1 MDIVTCLHYNFAEVR
16 SKMPVESASCAL
28 CTDCVTPPQAL
39 FASTMSSTTRRVVKH
54 NDLVKA
60 RSNLSKIEHRVIAML
75 IAQLDRDDESFDLQ
89 RIHIRDIIE
98 KSGSSSQ
105 DLYSRGKE
113 ICERLL
119 NQKIQI
125 QAEENGRR
133 VYEGYNALD
142 KIRYVE
148 GDGYIEARFNDSM
161 KPFLLELKR
170 RFTIYQ
176 LEAFMQLGSR
186 YSMRIYELLKMRE
199 DLRWLRMPIEH
210 LRGLLS
216 CEDKYSRFG
225 DFRRRVIERA
235 QSEVNGTTDIAFR
248 YKVEREGQS
257 PVRINFLIEPQE
269 EAGSEIEAV
278 RPEPHD
284 GPQEVGVKTEEKAG
298 EKIQFNRYAMVLS
311 GLTQEE
317 LSELKGGECSP
328 PLRSC
333 SGGSRASPDCVPDSG

>member
-1 MDIVTCLHYNFAEVR
+1 
-16 SKMPVESASCAL
+16 
-28 CTDCVTPPQAL
+28 
-39 FASTMSSTTRRVVKH
+39 MSSTTRRVVKH
-54 NDLVKA
+54 NDLVRA

-113 ICERLL
+113 ICQRLL

-125 QAEENGRR
+125 QTEENGRR

-199 DLRWLRMPIEH
+199 GLRWLRMPVEQ
-210 LRGLLS
+210 LRELLS

-235 QSEVNGTTDIAFR
+235 QSEVNSTTDISFT

-257 PVRINFLIEPQE
+257 PVRINFMIEPQG
-269 EAGSEIEAV
+269 EADPDIEIVKSASKE
-278 RPEPHD
+278 
-284 GPQEVGVKTEEKAG
+284 GPQEVGVKAEE
-298 EKIQFNRYAMVLS
+298 EVNEEIQFNIYAMVLS
-311 GLTQEE
+311 ELTQEE
-317 LSELKGGECSP
+317 LSDLDEGEIRQAIRTGSENVKASNSSTSSAFMASQTVKATLNEL
-328 PLRSC
+328 R
-333 SGGSRASPDCVPDSG
+333 GS

>member
-1 MDIVTCLHYNFAEVR
+1 
-16 SKMPVESASCAL
+16 
-28 CTDCVTPPQAL
+28 
-39 FASTMSSTTRRVVKH
+39 MSSKTQRVVKH

-75 IAQLDRDDESFDLQ
+75 IAQLDREDESFDLQ

-113 ICERLL
+113 ICQRLL
-119 NQKIQI
+119 NQQIHIQT
-125 QAEENGRR
+125 EEDNGQR

-142 KIRYVE
+142 KIRYAE

-186 YSMRIYELLKMRE
+186 YSMRVYELLKMRE
-199 DLRWLRMPIEH
+199 DLRWLRMRVED
-210 LRGLLS
+210 LRKLLS

-235 QSEVNGTTDIAFR
+235 QSEINETTDISFT

-257 PVRINFLIEPQE
+257 PVRVNFMIEP
-269 EAGSEIEAV
+269 GSEARPEIEPV
-278 RPEPHD
+278 RPEPD
-284 GPQEVGVKTEEKAG
+284 EGPQEVGVSANESGSEE
-298 EKIQFNRYAMVLS
+298 IQFNLYAMVLS
-311 GLTQEE
+311 ELSQGRLSE
-317 LSELKGGECSP
+317 LSEEEIREAIQVGKERAGASN
-328 PLRSC
+328 
-333 SGGSRASPDCVPDSG
+333 GSRSSAVLASEAVRIASSELKEVSD

>member
-1 MDIVTCLHYNFAEVR
+1 
-16 SKMPVESASCAL
+16 
-28 CTDCVTPPQAL
+28 
-39 FASTMSSTTRRVVKH
+39 MSSKTQRVVKH

-75 IAQLDRDDESFDLQ
+75 IAQLDREDESFDLQ

-113 ICERLL
+113 ICQRLL
-119 NQKIQI
+119 NQQIHIQT
-125 QAEENGRR
+125 EEDDGQR

-142 KIRYVE
+142 KIRYAE

-186 YSMRIYELLKMRE
+186 YSMRVYELLKMRE
-199 DLRWLRMPIEH
+199 DLRWLRMRVEN
-210 LRGLLS
+210 LRKLLS

-235 QSEVNGTTDIAFR
+235 QSEINETTDISFT

-257 PVRINFLIEPQE
+257 PVRVNFMIEPE
-269 EAGSEIEAV
+269 SEARPEIEPV
-278 RPEPHD
+278 RPEPD
-284 GPQEVGVKTEEKAG
+284 EGPQEVGVSADESGSEE
-298 EKIQFNRYAMVLS
+298 IQFNLYAMILS
-311 GLTQEE
+311 ELSQGRLSE
-317 LSELKGGECSP
+317 LSEEEIREAIQVGKERAGASNGNRSSAVLASEAVRIASSELKEVS
-328 PLRSC
+328 
-333 SGGSRASPDCVPDSG
+333 D

>member
-1 MDIVTCLHYNFAEVR
+1 
-16 SKMPVESASCAL
+16 
-28 CTDCVTPPQAL
+28 
-39 FASTMSSTTRRVVKH
+39 MSSTTRRVVKH

-113 ICERLL
+113 ICQRLL

-125 QAEENGRR
+125 QTEENGRR

-199 DLRWLRMPIEH
+199 GLRWLRMPVEQ
-210 LRGLLS
+210 LRELLS

-235 QSEVNGTTDIAFR
+235 QSEVNSTTDISFT

-257 PVRINFLIEPQE
+257 PVRINFMIEPQG
-269 EAGSEIEAV
+269 EADLDIEIVKSASKE
-278 RPEPHD
+278 
-284 GPQEVGVKTEEKAG
+284 GPQEVGVKAEKEANEE
-298 EKIQFNRYAMVLS
+298 IQFNTYAMVLS
-311 GLTQEE
+311 ELTQEE
-317 LSELKGGECSP
+317 LSDLDEEEIRQAIRTGNENVKASNSSTSSAFMASQTVRAALTEL
-328 PLRSC
+328 R
-333 SGGSRASPDCVPDSG
+333 GS

>member
-1 MDIVTCLHYNFAEVR
+1 
-16 SKMPVESASCAL
+16 
-28 CTDCVTPPQAL
+28 
-39 FASTMSSTTRRVVKH
+39 MSSETQQVVKH

-113 ICERLL
+113 ICQRLL
-119 NQKIQI
+119 NQQIHIQT
-125 QAEENGRR
+125 EEEDGQR

-142 KIRYVE
+142 KIRYAE

-186 YSMRIYELLKMRE
+186 YSMRVYELLKMRE
-199 DLRWLRMPIEH
+199 DLRWLRMPIER
-210 LRGLLS
+210 LRKLLS

-235 QSEVNGTTDIAFR
+235 QSEINETTDISFT

-257 PVRINFLIEPQE
+257 PVRINFMIGPQ
-269 EAGSEIEAV
+269 SETHSEVDPV
-278 RPEPHD
+278 RPEPD
-284 GPQEVGVKTEEKAG
+284 DRMREVGVGADETENED
-298 EKIQFNRYAMVLS
+298 IQFNLYAMVLS
-311 GLTQEE
+311 GLSQER
-317 LSELKGGECSP
+317 LSELNEEEIREAIQIGKKRAGASN
-328 PLRSC
+328 
-333 SGGSRASPDCVPDSG
+333 GSRSSAVLASEAVRIASSELKEES

>member
-1 MDIVTCLHYNFAEVR
+1 
-16 SKMPVESASCAL
+16 
-28 CTDCVTPPQAL
+28 
-39 FASTMSSTTRRVVKH
+39 MSSKPQRVVKH

-98 KSGSSSQ
+98 RSGSSSQ

-113 ICERLL
+113 ICQRLL
-119 NQKIQI
+119 NQQIHIQT
-125 QAEENGRR
+125 EEDDGQR

-142 KIRYVE
+142 KIRYAE

-186 YSMRIYELLKMRE
+186 YSMRVYELLKMRE
-199 DLRWLRMPIEH
+199 DLRWLRMRVED
-210 LRGLLS
+210 LRKLLS

-235 QSEVNGTTDIAFR
+235 QSEINETTDISFT

-257 PVRINFLIEPQE
+257 PVRVNFMIEPE
-269 EAGSEIEAV
+269 SEAHPETEPV
-278 RPEPHD
+278 RPEPD
-284 GPQEVGVKTEEKAG
+284 EGPQEVGVTADETESE
-298 EKIQFNRYAMVLS
+298 EIQFNLYAMVLS
-311 GLTQEE
+311 GLSQER
-317 LSELKGGECSP
+317 LSELGH
-328 PLRSC
+328 L
-333 SGGSRASPDCVPDSG
+333 

>member
-1 MDIVTCLHYNFAEVR
+1 
-16 SKMPVESASCAL
+16 
-28 CTDCVTPPQAL
+28 
-39 FASTMSSTTRRVVKH
+39 MSSAIQRVVKH
-54 NDLVKA
+54 NDLVRA

-113 ICERLL
+113 ICQRLL

-125 QAEENGRR
+125 QTEENGRR

-186 YSMRIYELLKMRE
+186 YSMRVYELLKMRE
-199 DLRWLRMPIEH
+199 DLRWLRMPIQH
-210 LRGLLS
+210 LRELLS

-235 QSEVNGTTDIAFR
+235 QSEVNSTTDIAFT

-257 PVRINFLIEPQE
+257 PVRINFMIAPQE
-269 EAGSEIEAV
+269 ETASEVETV
-278 RPEPHD
+278 RSTSKD
-284 GPQEVGVKTEEKAG
+284 GPQEVGVRTEE
-298 EKIQFNRYAMVLS
+298 EQNEEIQFNTYAMVLS
-311 GLTQEE
+311 DLTQDQ
-317 LSELKGGECSP
+317 LSELTEEEIRDAIRVGKKRAEISNNSRSSAVLASESVRIALSE
-328 PLRSC
+328 LRTS
-333 SGGSRASPDCVPDSG
+333 

>member
-1 MDIVTCLHYNFAEVR
+1 
-16 SKMPVESASCAL
+16 
-28 CTDCVTPPQAL
+28 
-39 FASTMSSTTRRVVKH
+39 MSSDTRQVVKH

-60 RSNLSKIEHRVIAML
+60 RSNLSKVEHRVIAML
-75 IAQLDRDDESFDLQ
+75 IAQLDRDDESFGLQ
-89 RIHIRDIIE
+89 RIRIRDIIE
-98 KSGSSSQ
+98 KSKSSSQ

-113 ICERLL
+113 ICQRLL
-119 NQKIQI
+119 NQQIHIQT
-125 QAEENGRR
+125 EENGTR

-148 GDGYIEARFNDSM
+148 GDGCIEARFNDSM

-199 DLRWLRMPIEH
+199 DLRWMRMPIRQ
-210 LRGLLS
+210 LRELLS

-225 DFRRRVIERA
+225 DFRRRVIDRA
-235 QSEVNGTTDIAFR
+235 QSEIGESTDINFT

-257 PVRINFLIEPQE
+257 PVRINFMIAPKD
-269 EAGSEIEAV
+269 GSVSEIHPVETTQNEGTQDIGVEA
-278 RPEPHD
+278 
-284 GPQEVGVKTEEKAG
+284 EEREEEERDEG
-298 EKIQFNRYAMVLS
+298 IQFNPYAMVLS

-317 LSELKGGECSP
+317 LSDITEEEIRAAIDEGKETAQAHNSSRSSAVQVAEAVRLA
-328 PLRSC
+328 LRAIRSN
-333 SGGSRASPDCVPDSG
+333 

>member
-1 MDIVTCLHYNFAEVR
+1 
-16 SKMPVESASCAL
+16 
-28 CTDCVTPPQAL
+28 
-39 FASTMSSTTRRVVKH
+39 MSSKTQRVVKH

-113 ICERLL
+113 ICQRLL
-119 NQKIQI
+119 NQQIHIQT
-125 QAEENGRR
+125 EEDDGQR

-142 KIRYVE
+142 KIRYAE
-148 GDGYIEARFNDSM
+148 GDGYIEAKFNDSM

-186 YSMRIYELLKMRE
+186 YSMRVYELLKMRE
-199 DLRWLRMPIEH
+199 DLRWLRMRVEN
-210 LRGLLS
+210 LRKLLS

-235 QSEVNGTTDIAFR
+235 QSEINETTDISFT

-257 PVRINFLIEPQE
+257 PVRVNFMIEPE
-269 EAGSEIEAV
+269 SEARSEIEPV
-278 RPEPHD
+278 RPEPD
-284 GPQEVGVKTEEKAG
+284 EGPQEVGVSADESGSEE
-298 EKIQFNRYAMVLS
+298 IQFNLYAMVLS
-311 GLTQEE
+311 ELSQGRLSE
-317 LSELKGGECSP
+317 LSEEEIREAIQVGKERAGASNGNRSSAVLASEAVRIASSELKEVS
-328 PLRSC
+328 
-333 SGGSRASPDCVPDSG
+333 D

>member
-1 MDIVTCLHYNFAEVR
+1 
-16 SKMPVESASCAL
+16 
-28 CTDCVTPPQAL
+28 
-39 FASTMSSTTRRVVKH
+39 
-54 NDLVKA
+54 
-60 RSNLSKIEHRVIAML
+60 ML

-113 ICERLL
+113 ICQRLL

-125 QAEENGRR
+125 QTEENGRR

-199 DLRWLRMPIEH
+199 GLRWLRMPVEQ
-210 LRGLLS
+210 LRELLS

-235 QSEVNGTTDIAFR
+235 QSEVNSTTDISFT

-257 PVRINFLIEPQE
+257 PVRINFMIEPQG
-269 EAGSEIEAV
+269 EADLDIEIVKSASKE
-278 RPEPHD
+278 
-284 GPQEVGVKTEEKAG
+284 GPQEVGVKAEKEVNEE
-298 EKIQFNRYAMVLS
+298 IQFNTYAMVLS
-311 GLTQEE
+311 ELTQEE
-317 LSELKGGECSP
+317 LSDLDEEEIRQAIRTGSENVKASNSSTSSAFMASQTVRAALTEL
-328 PLRSC
+328 R
-333 SGGSRASPDCVPDSG
+333 GS

>member
-1 MDIVTCLHYNFAEVR
+1 
-16 SKMPVESASCAL
+16 
-28 CTDCVTPPQAL
+28 
-39 FASTMSSTTRRVVKH
+39 MSSTTRRVVKH

-113 ICERLL
+113 ICQRLL

-125 QAEENGRR
+125 QTEENGRR

-199 DLRWLRMPIEH
+199 GLRWLRMPVEQ
-210 LRGLLS
+210 LRELLS

-235 QSEVNGTTDIAFR
+235 QSEVNSTTDISFT

-257 PVRINFLIEPQE
+257 PVRINFMIEPQG
-269 EAGSEIEAV
+269 EADLDIEIVKSASKE
-278 RPEPHD
+278 
-284 GPQEVGVKTEEKAG
+284 GPQEVGVKAEKEVNEE
-298 EKIQFNRYAMVLS
+298 IQFNTYAMVLS
-311 GLTQEE
+311 ELTQEE
-317 LSELKGGECSP
+317 LSDLDEEEIRQAIRTGNENVKASNSSTSSAFMASQTVRAALTEL
-328 PLRSC
+328 R
-333 SGGSRASPDCVPDSG
+333 GS

>member
-1 MDIVTCLHYNFAEVR
+1 
-16 SKMPVESASCAL
+16 
-28 CTDCVTPPQAL
+28 
-39 FASTMSSTTRRVVKH
+39 MSSTTRRVVKH
-54 NDLVKA
+54 NDLVRA

-113 ICERLL
+113 ICQRLL

-125 QAEENGRR
+125 QTEENGRR

-199 DLRWLRMPIEH
+199 GLRWLRMPVKQ
-210 LRGLLS
+210 LRELLS

-235 QSEVNGTTDIAFR
+235 QSEVNNTTDITFT

-257 PVRINFLIEPQE
+257 PVRINFMIEPQG
-269 EAGSEIEAV
+269 EADPDIEIVKSASKE
-278 RPEPHD
+278 
-284 GPQEVGVKTEEKAG
+284 GPQEVGVKAEKEVSEE
-298 EKIQFNRYAMVLS
+298 IQFNTYAMVLS
-311 GLTQEE
+311 ELTQEE
-317 LSELKGGECSP
+317 LSDLDEEEIRQAIRTGSENVKASNSSTSSAFMASQTVRAALTEL
-328 PLRSC
+328 R
-333 SGGSRASPDCVPDSG
+333 GS

>member
-1 MDIVTCLHYNFAEVR
+1 
-16 SKMPVESASCAL
+16 
-28 CTDCVTPPQAL
+28 
-39 FASTMSSTTRRVVKH
+39 MSSSTQRVVKH

-60 RSNLSKIEHRVIAML
+60 RSNLSKVEHRVIAML

-113 ICERLL
+113 ICQRLL

-125 QAEENGRR
+125 QTEENGRR
-133 VYEGYNALD
+133 AYEGYNALD

-148 GDGYIEARFNDSM
+148 GNGYIEARFNDSM

-199 DLRWLRMPIEH
+199 DLRWLRMPVDH
-210 LRGLLS
+210 LRELLS

-235 QSEVNGTTDIAFR
+235 QSEVSKTTDITFT
-248 YKVEREGQS
+248 YKVERDGQS
-257 PVRINFLIEPQE
+257 PVRINFMIEPQE
-269 EAGSEIEAV
+269 ESSSEVEAV
-278 RPEPHD
+278 RSASRP
-284 GPQEVGVKTEEKAG
+284 GPQEIGVKTEEKKEEEG
-298 EKIQFNRYAMVLS
+298 EEIRFNTYAMVLS
-311 GLTQEE
+311 GLTQEKLSRLDEEEVRDTIKAAEEKAETANSTDSSAVLASETVRVALDE
-317 LSELKGGECSP
+317 L
-328 PLRSC
+328 R
-333 SGGSRASPDCVPDSG
+333 DS

>member
-1 MDIVTCLHYNFAEVR
+1 
-16 SKMPVESASCAL
+16 
-28 CTDCVTPPQAL
+28 
-39 FASTMSSTTRRVVKH
+39 MSSATQQVVKH
-54 NDLVKA
+54 NDLVRA

-75 IAQLDRDDESFDLQ
+75 IAQLDRDDKSFDLQ

-113 ICERLL
+113 ICQRLL

-125 QAEENGRR
+125 QTEENGRR

-186 YSMRIYELLKMRE
+186 YSMRVYELLKMRE
-199 DLRWLRMPIEH
+199 DLRWLRMPIQH
-210 LRGLLS
+210 LRELLS

-235 QSEVNGTTDIAFR
+235 QSEVNSTTDITFT

-257 PVRINFLIEPQE
+257 PLRINFMIESQR
-269 EAGSEIEAV
+269 EAAPEIEAV
-278 RPEPHD
+278 RSTSKD
-284 GPQEVGVKTEEKAG
+284 GPEEVGIRPEGEQTEE
-298 EKIQFNRYAMVLS
+298 IQFNTYAMVLS
-311 GLTQEE
+311 ELAQEE
-317 LSELKGGECSP
+317 LSELTEEEVRDAITVGKERAEAANSSRSSAVLASESVRIA
-328 PLRSC
+328 LREL
-333 SGGSRASPDCVPDSG
+333 RDS

>member
-1 MDIVTCLHYNFAEVR
+1 
-16 SKMPVESASCAL
+16 
-28 CTDCVTPPQAL
+28 
-39 FASTMSSTTRRVVKH
+39 MSSATQRVVKH

-105 DLYSRGKE
+105 DLYNRGKE
-113 ICERLL
+113 ICQRLL

-125 QAEENGRR
+125 QTKENGRR

-186 YSMRIYELLKMRE
+186 YSMRVYELLKMRE
-199 DLRWLRMPIEH
+199 DLRWLRMPIQH
-210 LRGLLS
+210 LRELLS

-235 QSEVNGTTDIAFR
+235 QSEVNSTTDITFT

-257 PVRINFLIEPQE
+257 PVRINFMIEPQK
-269 EAGSEIEAV
+269 EAVPEIETV
-278 RPEPHD
+278 RSTSEE
-284 GPQEVGVKTEEKAG
+284 GPQEVGVRPEE
-298 EKIQFNRYAMVLS
+298 EQNEEIQFNTYAMVLS
-311 GLTQEE
+311 ELSQEE
-317 LSELKGGECSP
+317 LSELTEEEIRDAIRVGKERAEVSNSSRSSAVLASESVRIALGE
-328 PLRSC
+328 LR
-333 SGGSRASPDCVPDSG
+333 DS

>member
-1 MDIVTCLHYNFAEVR
+1 MGDA
-16 SKMPVESASCAL
+16 P
-28 CTDCVTPPQAL
+28 
-39 FASTMSSTTRRVVKH
+39 RRVVKH
-54 NDLVKA
+54 NDLIQA

-75 IAQLDRDDESFDLQ
+75 IAQLDRSDESFDLQ

-113 ICERLL
+113 ICQRLL
-119 NQKIQI
+119 NQQIHIQTR
-125 QAEENGRR
+125 ENGSR

-176 LEAFMQLGSR
+176 LEAFMQLASR

-199 DLRWLRMPIEH
+199 DLRWLRMPIQR
-210 LRGLLS
+210 LRELLS
-216 CEDKYSRFG
+216 CEDKYERFG

-235 QSEVNGTTDIAFR
+235 QSEINETTDIAFT

-257 PVRINFLIEPQE
+257 PKRINFMIEPKTS
-269 EAGSEIEAV
+269 AHHEIEAV
-278 RPEPHD
+278 RREPEE
-284 GPQEVGVKTEEKAG
+284 GPQEVGVSAG
-298 EKIQFNRYAMVLS
+298 EGESDEIQFNLYAMVLS
-311 GLTQEE
+311 DLSQERLSE
-317 LSELKGGECSP
+317 LSEEDIREAIRIGKEQANATNGDRSSAVLASEAVRLASAE
-328 PLRSC
+328 LRA
-333 SGGSRASPDCVPDSG
+333 GRATEY

>member
-1 MDIVTCLHYNFAEVR
+1 
-16 SKMPVESASCAL
+16 
-28 CTDCVTPPQAL
+28 
-39 FASTMSSTTRRVVKH
+39 MSSETQRVVKH

-75 IAQLDRDDESFDLQ
+75 IAQLDREDESFDLQ
-89 RIHIRDIIE
+89 RIHIQDIIA

-113 ICERLL
+113 ICQRLL
-119 NQKIQI
+119 NQQIHIQT
-125 QAEENGRR
+125 EEEDGQR

-142 KIRYVE
+142 KIRYAE

-199 DLRWLRMPIEH
+199 DLRWLRMGVERI
-210 LRGLLS
+210 RTVLS

-235 QSEVNGTTDIAFR
+235 QSEVNGTTDISFT

-257 PVRINFLIEPQE
+257 PERINFMIEPQ
-269 EAGSEIEAV
+269 SDTQPEIEPV
-278 RPEPHD
+278 RPEPD
-284 GPQEVGVKTEEKAG
+284 EGPPEVGVSASETEG
-298 EKIQFNRYAMVLS
+298 GDIQFNLYAMVLS
-311 GLTQEE
+311 ELSQKR
-317 LSELKGGECSP
+317 LSELREEEIREAIRVGRKRADASN
-328 PLRSC
+328 
-333 SGGSRASPDCVPDSG
+333 GSRSSAVLASEAVRIASSELKEGD

>member
-1 MDIVTCLHYNFAEVR
+1 V
-16 SKMPVESASCAL
+16 S
-28 CTDCVTPPQAL
+28 
-39 FASTMSSTTRRVVKH
+39 SSTQRVVKH

-60 RSNLSKIEHRVIAML
+60 RSNLSKVEHRVIAML
-75 IAQLDRDDESFDLQ
+75 IAQLDREDETFDLQ

-113 ICERLL
+113 ICQRLL
-119 NQKIQI
+119 NQQIQI
-125 QAEENGRR
+125 QTKEDGRR

-148 GDGYIEARFNDSM
+148 GSGYIEARFNDSM

-199 DLRWLRMPIEH
+199 DLRWLRMPIQH
-210 LRGLLS
+210 LRELLS
-216 CEDKYSRFG
+216 CENKYSRFG

-235 QSEVNGTTDIAFR
+235 QCEVNGTTDIAFT

-269 EAGSEIEAV
+269 EESSKIRAV
-278 RPEPHD
+278 RSKPQE
-284 GPQEVGVKTEEKAG
+284 GPQEVGVKTEEKTG
-298 EKIQFNRYAMVLS
+298 GKIQFNRYAMVLS
-311 GLTQEE
+311 GLSQEE
-317 LSELKGGECSP
+317 LSEFDEEDIRDAIQFGKERAEANHSTNSSAFLASETVRIALGELK
-328 PLRSC
+328 
-333 SGGSRASPDCVPDSG
+333 DS

>member
-1 MDIVTCLHYNFAEVR
+1 
-16 SKMPVESASCAL
+16 
-28 CTDCVTPPQAL
+28 
-39 FASTMSSTTRRVVKH
+39 MSSATQRVVKH

-113 ICERLL
+113 ICQRLL

-125 QAEENGRR
+125 QTKENGRR

-142 KIRYVE
+142 KIRYME

-186 YSMRIYELLKMRE
+186 YSMRVYELLKMRE
-199 DLRWLRMPIEH
+199 DLRWLRMPIQH
-210 LRGLLS
+210 LRELLS

-235 QSEVNGTTDIAFR
+235 QSEINSTTDITFT

-257 PVRINFLIEPQE
+257 PVRINFMIEPQR
-269 EAGSEIEAV
+269 EAAPEIETV
-278 RPEPHD
+278 RSTSEE
-284 GPQEVGVKTEEKAG
+284 GPQEVGVRPEE
-298 EKIQFNRYAMVLS
+298 EQNEEIQFNTYAMVLS
-311 GLTQEE
+311 ELSQEE
-317 LSELKGGECSP
+317 LSELTEEEIRDAISVGKERAEVSNSSQSSAVLASESVRIALGE
-328 PLRSC
+328 LR
-333 SGGSRASPDCVPDSG
+333 DS

>member
-1 MDIVTCLHYNFAEVR
+1 
-16 SKMPVESASCAL
+16 
-28 CTDCVTPPQAL
+28 
-39 FASTMSSTTRRVVKH
+39 MSSTTRRVVKH
-54 NDLVKA
+54 NDLVRA
-60 RSNLSKIEHRVIAML
+60 RSNLSKVEHRVIAML

-113 ICERLL
+113 ICQRLL

-125 QAEENGRR
+125 QTEENGRR

-186 YSMRIYELLKMRE
+186 YSMRVYELLKMRE
-199 DLRWLRMPIEH
+199 DLRWLRMPIDQ
-210 LRGLLS
+210 LRELLS

-235 QSEVNGTTDIAFR
+235 QSEVNSTTDISFT

-257 PVRINFLIEPQE
+257 PVRINFMIEPQG
-269 EAGSEIEAV
+269 EADPDIETVKSASK
-278 RPEPHD
+278 E
-284 GPQEVGVKTEEKAG
+284 GPQEVGVKAEKEMSEE
-298 EKIQFNRYAMVLS
+298 IQFNIYAMVLS
-311 GLTQEE
+311 ELTQEE
-317 LSELKGGECSP
+317 LSDLDEEEIRKAIRTGSENAKASNSSTSSAFIASQTVRAALTE
-328 PLRSC
+328 LRS
-333 SGGSRASPDCVPDSG
+333 S

>member
-1 MDIVTCLHYNFAEVR
+1 
-16 SKMPVESASCAL
+16 
-28 CTDCVTPPQAL
+28 
-39 FASTMSSTTRRVVKH
+39 MSSDARQVVKH

-60 RSNLSKIEHRVIAML
+60 RSNLSKVEHRVIAML

-89 RIHIRDIIE
+89 RIRIRDIIE
-98 KSGSSSQ
+98 KSKSSSQ

-113 ICERLL
+113 ICQRLL
-119 NQKIQI
+119 NQQIHIQT
-125 QAEENGRR
+125 EEDGTR

-148 GDGYIEARFNDSM
+148 GDGCIEARFNDSM

-199 DLRWLRMPIEH
+199 DLRWMRIPIRQLRE
-210 LRGLLS
+210 LLS

-225 DFRRRVIERA
+225 DFRRRVIDRA
-235 QSEVNGTTDIAFR
+235 QSEIEESTDMSFT

-257 PVRINFLIEPQE
+257 PVRINFMIAPEDE
-269 EAGSEIEAV
+269 RASEIRPVEATQNG
-278 RPEPHD
+278 
-284 GPQEVGVKTEEKAG
+284 GPQDIGVEVGEDGGEERDEG
-298 EKIQFNRYAMVLS
+298 IQFNPYATVLS
-311 GLTQEE
+311 GLTQKE
-317 LSELKGGECSP
+317 LSGISEEEIRAAIDEGKEAAQAHNPSRSSAVQVAEAVRLALRG
-328 PLRSC
+328 LRS
-333 SGGSRASPDCVPDSG
+333 D

>member
-1 MDIVTCLHYNFAEVR
+1 
-16 SKMPVESASCAL
+16 
-28 CTDCVTPPQAL
+28 
-39 FASTMSSTTRRVVKH
+39 MSSKTQRVVKH

-113 ICERLL
+113 ICQRLL
-119 NQKIQI
+119 NQQIHIQT
-125 QAEENGRR
+125 EEDDGQR

-142 KIRYVE
+142 KIRYAE

-176 LEAFMQLGSR
+176 LEAFMQLASR
-186 YSMRIYELLKMRE
+186 YSMRVYELLKMRE
-199 DLRWLRMPIEH
+199 DLRWLRMRVED
-210 LRGLLS
+210 LRKLLS

-235 QSEVNGTTDIAFR
+235 QSEINETTDISFT

-257 PVRINFLIEPQE
+257 PVRVNFMIEPE
-269 EAGSEIEAV
+269 SEARPEIEPV
-278 RPEPHD
+278 RPEPD
-284 GPQEVGVKTEEKAG
+284 EGPQEVGVSADESGSEE
-298 EKIQFNRYAMVLS
+298 IQFNLYAMVLS
-311 GLTQEE
+311 ELSQGRLSE
-317 LSELKGGECSP
+317 LSEEEIREAIQVGKERAGASNGNRSSAVLASEAVRIASSELKEVS
-328 PLRSC
+328 
-333 SGGSRASPDCVPDSG
+333 D

>member
-1 MDIVTCLHYNFAEVR
+1 
-16 SKMPVESASCAL
+16 
-28 CTDCVTPPQAL
+28 
-39 FASTMSSTTRRVVKH
+39 MSSSTQRVVKH

-60 RSNLSKIEHRVIAML
+60 RSNLSKVEHRVIAML
-75 IAQLDRDDESFDLQ
+75 IAQLDREDESFDLQ

-105 DLYSRGKE
+105 DLYNRGKE

-125 QAEENGRR
+125 QRKEDGQR

-142 KIRYVE
+142 KIRYKE
-148 GDGYIEARFNDSM
+148 GEGYIEAKFNDSM

-176 LEAFMQLGSR
+176 LESFMKLGSR

-210 LRGLLS
+210 LRELLS

-235 QSEVNGTTDIAFR
+235 QSEINDTTDIAFT
-248 YKVEREGQS
+248 YKVERQGQS
-257 PVRINFLIEPQE
+257 PTRINFMIEPQE
-269 EAGSEIEAV
+269 EESPEIEAV
-278 RPEPHD
+278 RATGKE
-284 GPQEVGVKTEEKAG
+284 GPQEVGVQADDEAG
-298 EKIQFNRYAMVLS
+298 EEIQFNTYAMVLS
-311 GLTQEE
+311 ELSQDQ
-317 LSELKGGECSP
+317 LSELNEEEIRDAIGAGKE
-328 PLRSC
+328 RAKATN
-333 SGGSRASPDCVPDSG
+333 GSRSSAVLASESVRIALEELT

>member
-1 MDIVTCLHYNFAEVR
+1 
-16 SKMPVESASCAL
+16 
-28 CTDCVTPPQAL
+28 
-39 FASTMSSTTRRVVKH
+39 MSPDTRQVVKH

-60 RSNLSKIEHRVIAML
+60 RSNLSKVEHRVIAML
-75 IAQLDRDDESFDLQ
+75 IAQLDRDDESFGLQ
-89 RIHIRDIIE
+89 RIRIRDIIE
-98 KSGSSSQ
+98 KSKSSSQ

-113 ICERLL
+113 ICQRLL
-119 NQKIQI
+119 NQQIHIQT
-125 QAEENGRR
+125 EENGSR

-148 GDGYIEARFNDSM
+148 GDGCIEARFNDSM

-199 DLRWLRMPIEH
+199 DLRWMRMPIRQ
-210 LRGLLS
+210 LRELLS

-225 DFRRRVIERA
+225 DFRRRVIDRA
-235 QSEVNGTTDIAFR
+235 QSEIKESTDVSFT

-257 PVRINFLIEPQE
+257 PVGINFMIAPEDGS
-269 EAGSEIEAV
+269 ASEIRPVEATQN
-278 RPEPHD
+278 E
-284 GPQEVGVKTEEKAG
+284 GPQDIGVEAEEREETERDEG
-298 EKIQFNRYAMVLS
+298 IQFNPYAMVLS

-317 LSELKGGECSP
+317 LSGITEEEIRAAIEEGTEAAQAHNPSRSSAVQVAEAVRLA
-328 PLRSC
+328 LRAIRSN
-333 SGGSRASPDCVPDSG
+333 

>member
-1 MDIVTCLHYNFAEVR
+1 
-16 SKMPVESASCAL
+16 
-28 CTDCVTPPQAL
+28 
-39 FASTMSSTTRRVVKH
+39 MSSETQQVVKH

-113 ICERLL
+113 ICQRLL
-119 NQKIQI
+119 NQQIHIQT
-125 QAEENGRR
+125 EEEDGQR

-142 KIRYVE
+142 KIRYAE

-199 DLRWLRMPIEH
+199 DLRWLRMPIER
-210 LRGLLS
+210 LRKLLS

-235 QSEVNGTTDIAFR
+235 QSEINETTDISFT

-257 PVRINFLIEPQE
+257 PVRINFMIGPQNE
-269 EAGSEIEAV
+269 THSEVDPV
-278 RPEPHD
+278 RPEPD
-284 GPQEVGVKTEEKAG
+284 DRMREVGVGADETENED
-298 EKIQFNRYAMVLS
+298 IQFNLYAMVLS
-311 GLTQEE
+311 GLSQER
-317 LSELKGGECSP
+317 LSELNEEEIREAIQIGKKRAGASN
-328 PLRSC
+328 
-333 SGGSRASPDCVPDSG
+333 GSRSSAVLASEAVRIASSELKEDQSSEKRAS

>member
-1 MDIVTCLHYNFAEVR
+1 
-16 SKMPVESASCAL
+16 
-28 CTDCVTPPQAL
+28 
-39 FASTMSSTTRRVVKH
+39 MSSSSKRVVKH

-60 RSNLSKIEHRVIAML
+60 RSNLSKVEHRVIAML
-75 IAQLDRDDESFDLQ
+75 IAQLDQEDDTFDLQ

-98 KSGSSSQ
+98 KSKSSSE

-113 ICERLL
+113 ICQRLL
-119 NQKIQI
+119 NQQIHIQT
-125 QAEENGRR
+125 EEDGNR

-142 KIRYVE
+142 KIRYME

-199 DLRWLRMPIEH
+199 DLRWLRMPVQH
-210 LRGLLS
+210 LRELLS

-235 QSEVNGTTDIAFR
+235 QSEINEITDISFT

-257 PVRINFLIEPQE
+257 PVRVNFMIDSQE
-269 EAGSEIEAV
+269 DSISRIQPVQSE
-278 RPEPHD
+278 RSK
-284 GPQEVGVKTEEKAG
+284 GPQDIGVEAENKEEDREPKG
-298 EKIQFNRYAMVLS
+298 GIRFNPYAMVLS
-311 GLTQEE
+311 ELTQEE
-317 LSELKGGECSP
+317 LSEFKEETIRSVIKEGKEEAKTANPTRSTAVLVSEAVRIALRK
-328 PLRSC
+328 LRSKLPEKD
-333 SGGSRASPDCVPDSG
+333 A

>member
-1 MDIVTCLHYNFAEVR
+1 
-16 SKMPVESASCAL
+16 
-28 CTDCVTPPQAL
+28 
-39 FASTMSSTTRRVVKH
+39 MSSKTQRVVKH

-75 IAQLDRDDESFDLQ
+75 IAQLDREDESFDLQ

-113 ICERLL
+113 ICQRLL
-119 NQKIQI
+119 NQQIHIQT
-125 QAEENGRR
+125 EEDDGQR

-142 KIRYVE
+142 KIRYAE

-186 YSMRIYELLKMRE
+186 YSMRVYELLKMRE
-199 DLRWLRMPIEH
+199 DLRWLRMRVED
-210 LRGLLS
+210 LRKLLS

-235 QSEVNGTTDIAFR
+235 QSEINETTDISFT

-257 PVRINFLIEPQE
+257 PVRVNFMIEPE
-269 EAGSEIEAV
+269 SEARPEIEPV
-278 RPEPHD
+278 RPEPD
-284 GPQEVGVKTEEKAG
+284 EGPQEVGVSADESGSEE
-298 EKIQFNRYAMVLS
+298 IQFNLYAMVLS
-311 GLTQEE
+311 ELSQGRLSE
-317 LSELKGGECSP
+317 LSEEEIREAIQVGKERAGASNGNRSSAVLASEAVRIASSELKEVS
-328 PLRSC
+328 
-333 SGGSRASPDCVPDSG
+333 D

>member
-1 MDIVTCLHYNFAEVR
+1 
-16 SKMPVESASCAL
+16 
-28 CTDCVTPPQAL
+28 
-39 FASTMSSTTRRVVKH
+39 
-54 NDLVKA
+54 
-60 RSNLSKIEHRVIAML
+60 ML

-113 ICERLL
+113 ICQRLL

-125 QAEENGRR
+125 QTEENGRR

-199 DLRWLRMPIEH
+199 GLRWLRMPVKQ
-210 LRGLLS
+210 LRELLS

-235 QSEVNGTTDIAFR
+235 QSEVNNTTDITFT

-257 PVRINFLIEPQE
+257 PVRINFMIEPQG
-269 EAGSEIEAV
+269 EADPDIEIVKSASKE
-278 RPEPHD
+278 
-284 GPQEVGVKTEEKAG
+284 GPQEVGVKAEKEVSEE
-298 EKIQFNRYAMVLS
+298 IQFNTYAMVLS
-311 GLTQEE
+311 ELTQEE
-317 LSELKGGECSP
+317 LSDLDEEEIRQAIRTGSENVKASNSSTSSAFMASQTVRAALTEL
-328 PLRSC
+328 R
-333 SGGSRASPDCVPDSG
+333 GS

>member
-1 MDIVTCLHYNFAEVR
+1 
-16 SKMPVESASCAL
+16 
-28 CTDCVTPPQAL
+28 
-39 FASTMSSTTRRVVKH
+39 MSSKTQRVVKH

-113 ICERLL
+113 ICQRLL
-119 NQKIQI
+119 NQQIHIQT
-125 QAEENGRR
+125 EEDNGQR

-142 KIRYVE
+142 KIRYAE

-186 YSMRIYELLKMRE
+186 YSMRVYELLKMRE
-199 DLRWLRMPIEH
+199 DLRWLRMRVED
-210 LRGLLS
+210 LRKLLS

-235 QSEVNGTTDIAFR
+235 QSEINETTDISFT

-257 PVRINFLIEPQE
+257 PVRVNFMIEPE
-269 EAGSEIEAV
+269 SEARPEIEPV
-278 RPEPHD
+278 RPEPD
-284 GPQEVGVKTEEKAG
+284 EGPQEVGVSADESGSEE
-298 EKIQFNRYAMVLS
+298 IQFNLYAMVLS
-311 GLTQEE
+311 ELSQERLSE
-317 LSELKGGECSP
+317 LSEEEIREAIQVGKERAGASN
-328 PLRSC
+328 
-333 SGGSRASPDCVPDSG
+333 GSRSSAVLASEAVRIASSELREESQ

>member
-1 MDIVTCLHYNFAEVR
+1 MSDA
-16 SKMPVESASCAL
+16 
-28 CTDCVTPPQAL
+28 PQ
-39 FASTMSSTTRRVVKH
+39 RVVKH

-75 IAQLDRDDESFDLQ
+75 IAQLDRSDESFGLQ
-89 RIHIRDIIE
+89 RIHIKDIIE

-113 ICERLL
+113 ICQRLL
-119 NQKIQI
+119 NQQIHIQT
-125 QAEENGRR
+125 QEKGKR

-199 DLRWLRMPIEH
+199 DLRWLRMPIQH
-210 LRGLLS
+210 LRELLS
-216 CEDKYSRFG
+216 CEDKYARFG
-225 DFRRRVIERA
+225 DFRRRVVERA
-235 QSEVNGTTDIAFR
+235 RSEINGTTDIRFN

-257 PVRINFLIEPQE
+257 PKRINFVIIPEEEDSNRVEAVRSKPEADEEAREVGVSSPSADVDDESASSENEQLRFNLYAMVMSELSQE
-269 EAGSEIEAV
+269 RLSQLSEEEIWVAIREGKQRAGIANQGRSSSVLAAETVRIASAELKEDAGSET
-278 RPEPHD
+278 RD
-284 GPQEVGVKTEEKAG
+284 EK
-298 EKIQFNRYAMVLS
+298 
-311 GLTQEE
+311 
-317 LSELKGGECSP
+317 
-328 PLRSC
+328 
-333 SGGSRASPDCVPDSG
+333 